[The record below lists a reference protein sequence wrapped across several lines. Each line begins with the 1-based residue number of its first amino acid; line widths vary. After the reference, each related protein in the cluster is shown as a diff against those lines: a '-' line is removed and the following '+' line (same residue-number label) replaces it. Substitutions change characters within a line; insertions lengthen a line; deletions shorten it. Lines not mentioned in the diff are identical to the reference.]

1 MNETQFIDDRDLRNS
16 YVGHFEVLEKVK
28 SLLLLP
34 DNETATVKQ
43 IAEYYSTYRTEE
55 EKSQG
60 LKDIIVTEDAI
71 QKIYQRNKEEFSKDG
86 VMIKKSKDFLNW
98 TKCPSQRGSITMLF
112 ENGQILTMSN
122 AGIKVFP
129 RRAILRI
136 GMLLTGSEVST
147 EIRTQLL
154 NIEENLLTK

>member
-1 MNETQFIDDRDLRNS
+1 MRETQFIDDKSLRNS
-16 YVGHFEVLEKVK
+16 YIGHYEVLEKVK
-28 SLLLLP
+28 DLLLLP

-55 EKSQG
+55 EKANG
-60 LKDIIVTEDAI
+60 MTDIVITEDAI

-86 VMIKKSKDFLNW
+86 VMVKKSKDFLNW

-112 ENGQILTMSN
+112 ENGQTLTMSN

-129 RRAILRI
+129 RR
-136 GMLLTGSEVST
+136 
-147 EIRTQLL
+147 
-154 NIEENLLTK
+154 